1 MYGMNELESV
11 NCFGSVFEWEYL
23 LILIFYLT
31 ISPFATIFNWLGRL
45 LENFEC
51 LLKEVWVLSE
61 VTLILIALNS
71 RKHGLSFIEG
81 ERLNCESSKL

>member
-31 ISPFATIFNWLGRL
+31 MSPFATIFNWLRSFL
-45 LENFEC
+45 R
-51 LLKEVWVLSE
+51 
-61 VTLILIALNS
+61 ILNAYW
-71 RKHGLSFIEG
+71 RKY
-81 ERLNCESSKL
+81 ESYQK